1 MNFNNEKIAVLFG
14 SQTGNAQDVA
24 ERIWRDSKRFY
35 FRTTIKPL
43 NDYNVLNLENEACVI
58 FICSTTGQGEEPDN
72 MKAFWRFMLK
82 RNLSVTLLNNL
93 RFVTFIILILFLT
106 HIFLINI

>member
-14 SQTGNAQDVA
+14 SQTGNAQEVA

-43 NDYNVLNLENEACVI
+43 NDYNVLDLKNETCVI

-72 MKAFWRFMLK
+72 MKDFWRFMLK

-93 RFVTFIILILFLT
+93 RFVIFLILTLFFT